1 MPRGHALIIEDS
13 STARILLSRLLE
25 RADVST
31 KGIGTAEQAFPLLQQ
46 EHFDLIFLDHLLP
59 GMSGFQ
65 ALEKLK
71 KQPETKDIPVFM
83 YTSQNAERYLQEARA
98 LGAAGVIR
106 KQVDRDQLM
115 RTLDLILTNV
125 PDQEQSEAIRVAVE
139 EAGHHS
145 SERNEQNTKGMTGR
159 LSTLEIAYEEL
170 EEEIRGLRETIA
182 ELELKQTQQADD
194 QRRRMR
200 WYSGFAVTGLFA
212 LVWLVTWQGGV
223 LDDYIGRTDEQ
234 FRLLQSIISSLIEL
248 IGRN

>member
-25 RADVST
+25 RADIST

-59 GMSGFQ
+59 GMNGFQ

-115 RTLDLILTNV
+115 KTLDLILSNV
-125 PDQEQSEAIRVAVE
+125 PDQEQSEAIRLAVE

-145 SERNEQNTKGMTGR
+145 SERNEHNTRGMTGR

-170 EEEIRGLRETIA
+170 EEEIQGLRATVT
-182 ELELKQTQQADD
+182 ELDLALSEQSHQ
-194 QRRRMR
+194 QRRRLR
-200 WYSGFAVTGLFA
+200 FYSGFSAAGLAVLVGLII
-212 LVWLVTWQGGV
+212 WQGGI
-223 LDDYIGRTDEQ
+223 LEDYVGRTDEQ
-234 FRLLQSIISSLIEL
+234 FRLLHSIIGGVIEL
-248 IGRN
+248 IGRD

>member
-25 RADVST
+25 RADIST
-31 KGIGTAEQAFPLLQQ
+31 KGVATAEQAFPLLQQ

-59 GMSGFQ
+59 GMNGFQ
-65 ALEKLK
+65 TLERLK
-71 KQPETKDIPVFM
+71 QQPETRDIPVFM

-115 RTLDLILTNV
+115 RTLDIILSNV
-125 PDQEQSEAIRVAVE
+125 PDQEQSEAIRLAVE
-139 EAGHHS
+139 EGGHHAV
-145 SERNEQNTKGMTGR
+145 EGTEQNSRGMTGR

-170 EEEIRGLRETIA
+170 EEEIRELRTA
-182 ELELKQTQQADD
+182 FTELQLQQTEKVDQ
-194 QRRRMR
+194 QRRQMR
-200 WYSGFAVTGLFA
+200 WLASFSVIGLMV

-223 LDDYIGRTDEQ
+223 LDDYIARTDEQ
-234 FRLLQSIISSLIEL
+234 FSLLHGIVGGVIEL
-248 IGRN
+248 IGR